1 MSKKRYELR
10 KQVKSVRWMI
20 FWVVLAQLAAEMAM
34 QAVTSFM
41 AQPPH
46 EYIQIAIVELFAIGV
61 PIMVYGKSVWSGNGK
76 NVAKELML
84 NKCKP
89 DLLCYAA
96 VIGVSGQFVMMALNI
111 PANLYIQEVLQK
123 EATDAIPV
131 ALSIYEML
139 LGSLAVVIIPAVL
152 EEFWLRGI
160 LFRAYNDCNTAAAV
174 IFSTMVFALL
184 HMRLNEVAGF
194 IFMGLMAAFVLIRC
208 QSLYAAMIYHAFS
221 NLTALTFGFIL
232 ADVVE
237 YIWIIFAVAL
247 LIFAA
252 GVVLLFARGK
262 RVRATKEFK
271 QGRLL
276 FNSVF
281 SIPVVLSVILLIIKF
296 LLAQ

>member
-41 AQPPH
+41 PNPPH

-61 PIMVYGKSVWSGNGK
+61 PIMVYGKSVWNGSGK

-89 DLLCYAA
+89 DLFCYAA
-96 VIGVSGQFVMMALNI
+96 LLGITGQFVMMALNI
-111 PANLYIQEVLQK
+111 PANLYIQEVLEK
-123 EATDAIPV
+123 DATDAIPV
-131 ALSIYEML
+131 ALSISEML

-160 LFRAYNDCNTAAAV
+160 LFKAYNDCNTGAAV
-174 IFSTMVFALL
+174 IFSTLVFALL

-194 IFMGLMAAFVLIRC
+194 IFMGLMAALVLIRC
-208 QSLYAAMIYHAFS
+208 QSLYAAMLYHAFS

-237 YIWIIFAVAL
+237 YIWIIFAAAL
-247 LIFAA
+247 FMFAV
-252 GVVLLFARGK
+252 GLVLLFARGK
-262 RVRATKEFK
+262 SIRATKEFN

-276 FNSVF
+276 FNSIF
-281 SIPVVLSVILLIIKF
+281 SVPVMLSVALLIVKF